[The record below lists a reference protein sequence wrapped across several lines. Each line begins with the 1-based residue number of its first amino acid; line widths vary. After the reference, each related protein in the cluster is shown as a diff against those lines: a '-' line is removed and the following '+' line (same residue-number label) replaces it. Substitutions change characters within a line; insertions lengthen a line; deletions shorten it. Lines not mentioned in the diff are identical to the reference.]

1 MTRNVHSS
9 GDIDEKLKRAQYKK
23 GTIEVIGGADSEL
36 TTVWTGDEAT
46 DPSLHKEHTVV

>member
-23 GTIEVIGGADSEL
+23 GTIEDLGVSDRFDPA
-36 TTVWTGDEAT
+36 TGLLVNDG
-46 DPSLHKEHTVV
+46 